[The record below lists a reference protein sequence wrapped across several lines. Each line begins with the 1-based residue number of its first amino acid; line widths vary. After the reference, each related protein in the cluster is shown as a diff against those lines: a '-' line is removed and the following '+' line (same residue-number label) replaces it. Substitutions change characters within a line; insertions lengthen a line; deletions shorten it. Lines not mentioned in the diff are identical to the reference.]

1 MNFRL
6 TLREQI
12 GQVSVQLT
20 EVDQEEGVGA
30 VVLEEDTTT
39 HITLMQTMCP
49 DHEEGQCSG
58 LIIVFVERC
67 SLHLFFSFPC
77 LTSNSQ
83 SQSRLVFQ

>member
-1 MNFRL
+1 MNFIRHFIQESTETVVLYVNFRL

-39 HITLMQTMCP
+39 HITLMQTMYP

-58 LIIVFVERC
+58 LIIIFV
-67 SLHLFFSFPC
+67 
-77 LTSNSQ
+77 
-83 SQSRLVFQ
+83 

>member
-1 MNFRL
+1 MNFINYIVSYKKVLVVLYVNFRL

-58 LIIVFVERC
+58 LIIV
-67 SLHLFFSFPC
+67 
-77 LTSNSQ
+77 
-83 SQSRLVFQ
+83 LV

>member
-1 MNFRL
+1 MVSYKKVLVVLYVNFRL

-58 LIIVFVERC
+58 LIIV
-67 SLHLFFSFPC
+67 
-77 LTSNSQ
+77 
-83 SQSRLVFQ
+83 LV